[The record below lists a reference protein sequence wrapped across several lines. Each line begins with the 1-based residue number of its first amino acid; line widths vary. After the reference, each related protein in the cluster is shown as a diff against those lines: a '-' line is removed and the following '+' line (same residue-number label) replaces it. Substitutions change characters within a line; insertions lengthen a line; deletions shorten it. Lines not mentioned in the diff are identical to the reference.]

1 MATEELGEVEGEER
15 PYYGCWWR
23 RPGGVE
29 HTVFGARNWDH
40 LEGFGRVCMRHVLS
54 QLLFQAPDILIQQ
67 FVSEMNDSKDVFY
80 SDIYCLT
87 V

>member
-1 MATEELGEVEGEER
+1 MKSGHTMGAGGEDLEGLSTLCLE
-15 PYYGCWWR
+15 
-23 RPGGVE
+23 PGTGIY
-29 HTVFGARNWDH
+29 

>member
-29 HTVFGARNWDH
+29 HTVFEAGNWD
-40 LEGFGRVCMRHVLS
+40 LFGRIWPCLYETRTEPTAR
-54 QLLFQAPDILIQQ
+54 APDIQQ

-80 SDIYCLT
+80 SDIYCLI